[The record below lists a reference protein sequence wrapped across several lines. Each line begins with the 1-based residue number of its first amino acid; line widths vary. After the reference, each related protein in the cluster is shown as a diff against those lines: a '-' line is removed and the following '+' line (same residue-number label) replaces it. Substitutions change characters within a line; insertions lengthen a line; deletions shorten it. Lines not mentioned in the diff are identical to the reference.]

1 MGRNYVRKLFV
12 ASLAVALLAGCI
24 SISNP
29 FLRGTPDYTKLPADA
44 LKTLAIEI
52 EQAVQK
58 GNREPG
64 IKDRDG
70 IVVSTEPILQAIRM
84 RAARA
89 ELLNQF
95 LDSGFGREDKN
106 GLVKILGS
114 KEYTKA
120 TSGKERNRDAM
131 LVLNENRDRWTLYEG
146 IAKESKLRGAVATIQ
161 DAFHQA
167 RVATMKPGQKYQD
180 AEGNTTTK

>member
-1 MGRNYVRKLFV
+1 MKKLLV
-12 ASLAVALLAGCI
+12 ASLLVVLLAGCV

-29 FLRGTPDYTKLPADA
+29 FLHGKPDYSKLPADS
-44 LKTLAIEI
+44 LKNIAIEI
-52 EQAVQK
+52 EQAVQE

-70 IVVSTEPILQAIRM
+70 IVVTSEPIVQAIRM
-84 RAARA
+84 RAARS

-95 LDSGFGREDKN
+95 LDSGFAREENN
-106 GLVKILGS
+106 GLIKVLSS
-114 KEYTKA
+114 KDYTKA
-120 TSGKERNRDAM
+120 TSGKERNRNAM
-131 LVLNENRDRWTLYEG
+131 LVLNENNDRWTIYEG
-146 IAKESKLRGAVATIQ
+146 IAKQSKFHGAVPTIQ

-180 AEGNTTTK
+180 PEGNTVVK